1 MFDIGWGELLLIG
14 VVALIAIGPKELPG
28 VLRSVGQWM
37 VKIRSMASEFQNQF
51 HEAIREVEV
60 AEFAKQ
66 VDELNEAAR
75 GMTAQ
80 FDPMDYAPKETSPN
94 ASAADAA
101 APPAVPASEAA
112 AAAPAVPSDTAAAPP
127 AVESAPSPV
136 PAADSLPPVEREE
149 VTPAPGAQGGRPA

>member
-14 VVALIAIGPKELPG
+14 MVALIAIGPKELPG
-28 VLRSVGQWM
+28 VLRSLGQWM

-51 HEAIREVEV
+51 HEAMREVEV

-101 APPAVPASEAA
+101 AAPASEAAAATPAVPASEA
-112 AAAPAVPSDTAAAPP
+112 AAAPP

-149 VTPAPGAQGGRPA
+149 VTPAPGAQRGRPA